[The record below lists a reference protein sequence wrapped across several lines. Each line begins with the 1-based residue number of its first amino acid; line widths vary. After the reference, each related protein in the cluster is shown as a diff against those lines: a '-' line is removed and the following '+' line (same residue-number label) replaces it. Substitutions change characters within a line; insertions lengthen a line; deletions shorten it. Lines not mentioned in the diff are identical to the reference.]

1 MVESDTVRS
10 PSRAR
15 RALGDLPVD
24 LRSDTVTRP
33 TPQMRAAMAAAEV
46 GDDVLDGDPTLRELE
61 ARVAGMLGTADAL
74 WTPSGTMGNLIAL
87 MSHLRRGDAFLAP
100 EGAHVL
106 DAELG
111 TAAWLAGGMPRP
123 LPHDA
128 GPGRVS
134 PGAVRRAAGAPG
146 PYFTLRTT
154 LLCLENTHNASGGS
168 VTPPE
173 QHAAVVAAARGAKL
187 AVHLDGARLWNAAVA
202 LGVPPAALTVG
213 ADTVQVCLS
222 KGLGAP
228 VGSVVAGS
236 AEFVEEARRLRK
248 MLGGGIRQGGVLGA
262 AGLLALDRSSGSPR
276 TTTAPAPWP
285 RGCASGA
292 GPPPTRRPTSCSSPS
307 PTSRARCAAS
317 PRRGCGRRR
326 WPGQVR
332 LMTHADLT
340 DAHITAALERIGEVE
355 TGRTAYAPAPRNGAS
370 GRRPRAL
377 QLGQPGADGAQL
389 GQHGRELLLGAL
401 HVLGDLVDVLLDLGG
416 DLLAR
421 APQVLHEPA
430 RDRRGH
436 HAEQGDPGDHQRP
449 GHDPALERHRVAVAV
464 ADGGDRR
471 DGPPHRVPERG
482 DGRALGVALGVQHGQ
497 RRDEPDQRHRGRDVH
512 GDAPAH
518 VVAQLA
524 VEHAD
529 DRDHAQRPELA
540 EHRQQQDRQVEQVRA
555 DEPPPP
561 PGQGDPDRVVQPE
574 RTQTPVS
581 TTSHAASAAPV
592 GCASTCTA

>member
-1 MVESDTVRS
+1 VTLLRSAGHLLVESVTVRS

-15 RALGDLPVD
+15 RALGDQPVD

-33 TPQMRAAMAAAEV
+33 TPEMRAAMAAAEV

-61 ARVAGMLGTADAL
+61 TRVAGMLGAADSL

-146 PYFTLRTT
+146 PYYTLRTT

-173 QHAAVVAAARGAKL
+173 QHAAVVAAARGSKL

-236 AEFVEEARRLRK
+236 VEFVEEARRLRK

-262 AGLLALDRSSGSPR
+262 AGLLALDRVDR
-276 TTTAPAPWP
+276 LAEDHE
-285 RGCASGA
+285 
-292 GPPPTRRPTSCSSPS
+292 
-307 PTSRARCAAS
+307 RARALAAGLRERGWAA
-317 PRRGCGRRR
+317 PEPQTNIVLVAVADLEGTLRRLTEAGVRASAMA
-326 WPGQVR
+326 GQVR
-332 LMTHADLT
+332 LMTHSDLT
-340 DAHITAALERIGEVE
+340 DAHIAAALERIGEVE
-355 TGRTAYAPAPRNGAS
+355 TGRTAYAPAPR
-370 GRRPRAL
+370 
-377 QLGQPGADGAQL
+377 DG
-389 GQHGRELLLGAL
+389 LL
-401 HVLGDLVDVLLDLGG
+401 
-416 DLLAR
+416 R
-421 APQVLHEPA
+421 
-430 RDRRGH
+430 
-436 HAEQGDPGDHQRP
+436 
-449 GHDPALERHRVAVAV
+449 
-464 ADGGDRR
+464 
-471 DGPPHRVPERG
+471 
-482 DGRALGVALGVQHGQ
+482 
-497 RRDEPDQRHRGRDVH
+497 
-512 GDAPAH
+512 
-518 VVAQLA
+518 
-524 VEHAD
+524 
-529 DRDHAQRPELA
+529 
-540 EHRQQQDRQVEQVRA
+540 
-555 DEPPPP
+555 
-561 PGQGDPDRVVQPE
+561 
-574 RTQTPVS
+574 S
-581 TTSHAASAAPV
+581 TTSRAPARPA
-592 GCASTCTA
+592 GR